1 MEGDFRLNPRM
12 QKACRRDMPKFCSDV
27 LDKFKK
33 EEYKEKE
40 LEGEML
46 LCLKKKF
53 PTKSL
58 SPDCENYIRDAI
70 QEASMDIRM
79 DPVLFSGCQ
88 DTAKR
93 LCSEELET
101 PGQGLVAECL
111 KTNLYKGKIISL
123 KCRMQVI
130 RLLQECRTDVHIDT
144 LLYKACALDIK
155 HFCAG
160 IPQGE
165 GRQMSCLLEAL
176 EDTTV
181 NLHADCQRM
190 LSERKEMWRYAIRE
204 SPPNSFPDL
213 AAAINAPKAR
223 GQLLTILFLV
233 IGVLGFG
240 GLYCYSSRQKI
251 QH

>member
-1 MEGDFRLNPRM
+1 MSWINSRRRNTKKRNWREKCCFVSRRNSPPSLCHRIVRITSEMQYKKHQWILGWILSSSVGVRIQPRGFVLRNWRL
-12 QKACRRDMPKFCSDV
+12 Q
-27 LDKFKK
+27 
-33 EEYKEKE
+33 
-40 LEGEML
+40 
-46 LCLKKKF
+46 
-53 PTKSL
+53 
-58 SPDCENYIRDAI
+58 
-70 QEASMDIRM
+70 
-79 DPVLFSGCQ
+79 
-88 DTAKR
+88 
-93 LCSEELET
+93 
-101 PGQGLVAECL
+101 
-111 KTNLYKGKIISL
+111 
-123 KCRMQVI
+123 QVI